1 MTGKIEEVIS
11 KWDMVRND
19 GTWQE
24 MMKKEVSRDGQRKM
38 SSKASRDWP

>member
-24 MMKKEVSRDGQRKM
+24 MMKKEEELEGL
-38 SSKASRDWP
+38 